1 MCFPQDRPQKYSC
14 AYKNTTRITQN
25 FVFYICLFCD
35 ILSWGVKHISNHM
48 EAVIMFFDKDKYSDE
63 AAEINGEKIFYRAY
77 RNIVFVEKPAD
88 DFFHRM
94 NIYVP
99 LAYYRG
105 ESINGY
111 SLKTA
116 PVFMPNDVGGYK
128 PAGIE
133 EPSESETI
141 KQALLKGYVVVSPAV
156 RGRDLKDSKGG
167 NYGKAPACIVDYKAA
182 VRYLRF
188 F

>member
-1 MCFPQDRPQKYSC
+1 
-14 AYKNTTRITQN
+14 
-25 FVFYICLFCD
+25 
-35 ILSWGVKHISNHM
+35 
-48 EAVIMFFDKDKYSDE
+48 MFFDKDKYSDE